1 VTTRQPDKRENRHRY
16 PADWKAIRERILAR
30 AGYRCEL
37 CGVPNRRIVYRWKEQ
52 PAIWTVFEIRDP
64 ALQYSRPVRIVLTIA
79 HLDPTYQCHD
89 DKCLL
94 ALCQRCHLKIGAH
107 VRHAARKCRQFPGG
121 REGEG

>member
-1 VTTRQPDKRENRHRY
+1 MPIKRENRHRY

-37 CGVPNRRIVYRWKEQ
+37 CGAPDRRLIYRNADH
-52 PAIWTVFEIRDP
+52 PAIWTVMDMRHPNAHYCD
-64 ALQYSRPVRIVLTIA
+64 PVRVILTVA
-79 HLDPTYQCHD
+79 HLDPTYECCD
-89 DKCLL
+89 DTCLL